1 MNKNPFWKYLLLAAV
16 VLLGLLYAAPNLY
29 SEDPAVQVSRSAEL
43 PLEPNTQS
51 FVGTALAEAGIEV
64 RSLTTEPGRVL
75 ARLNSNDDQLKA
87 ADLLRRKI
95 DDLGDR
101 HVVALTRASRNP
113 DFLNSMKAKPISL
126 GLDLRGGV
134 HFLMQIDF
142 ESAEASA
149 VKRYSTGVRRLL
161 RGEDVRYR
169 WQRDATDGI
178 ITVQLD
184 KPDELAQVRKTARK
198 KYPDLTLVVVD
209 EASGLIR
216 FEQNEEQ
223 LAELREQWLQQN
235 ITTLRNRVNELGVS
249 EPIVQRQ
256 GDSRVVVQLPGM
268 QDPALAK
275 TILGSTATLEYRP
288 AVDPG
293 TAGAQRYM
301 HREGYPVFLSP
312 RVIARGD
319 NLVNATAG
327 INQDGVGSVANVT
340 LDSEGGKNMLEFT
353 QKNLGKPMAV
363 LFIEDRYDVVYDAE
377 GNPSR
382 RKKHIEEVISVANIQ
397 GVFSTRFQTSGL
409 DTNEANTLALLLR
422 SGALAAPMYIVEERT
437 IGPSMGQDNINK
449 GVEAI
454 VLGFIA
460 VIGFM
465 LFYYRGFGL
474 VANCALALNLVLIVG
489 ILSLIQAV
497 LTLPGIAGIVLTVGM
512 AVDANVLIFERIREE
527 YRDGA
532 GPQAAIRAG
541 YDKAV
546 ITILDANI
554 TTLIAAAVLFGLGS
568 GPIRGFAVT
577 LGIGI
582 LTSMFTAIFGTRVL
596 VNLRWGNRPDAK
608 LPV

>member
-1 MNKNPFWKYLLLAAV
+1 MNKNPFWKYLVLGSI
-16 VLLGLLYAAPNLY
+16 VLLGMLYAAPNLFGD
-29 SEDPAVQVSRSAEL
+29 DPAVQISRSAEL
-43 PLEPNTQS
+43 PLEKGTQS
-51 FVGTALAEAGIEV
+51 FVGTVLAEAGIEYK
-64 RSLTTEPGRVL
+64 SLTTEPGRVL
-75 ARLNSNDDQLKA
+75 VRLNSDNDQLKA
-87 ADLLRRKI
+87 ADLLRRKV
-95 DDLGDR
+95 DELGDR
-101 HVVALTRASRNP
+101 HVVALTLASQNP
-113 DFLNSMKAKPISL
+113 SALDAAGAQPMAL

-134 HFLMQIDF
+134 HFLMQVDF
-142 ESAEASA
+142 EAADEAA
-149 VKRYSTGVRRLL
+149 NKRYSTGVRRLL
-161 RGEDVRYR
+161 RDNKIRYR

-178 ITVQLD
+178 ITVKLD
-184 KPDELAQVRKTARK
+184 KPADLAKARKVARK
-198 KYPDLTLVVVD
+198 KYDDLTLVVVD
-209 EASGLIR
+209 DAKGIIR
-216 FEQNEEQ
+216 FEQTEDQ
-223 LAELREQWLQQN
+223 LGALREQWLQQN

-288 AVDPG
+288 AVDASTP
-293 TAGAQRYM
+293 GAQRYM
-301 HREGYPVFLSP
+301 HREGYPVYLSP

-319 NLVNATAG
+319 NLVDASAG
-327 INQDGVGSVANVT
+327 INSDGIGAVANVS
-340 LDSEGGKNMLEFT
+340 LDSEGGKNMLDFT

-363 LFIEDRYDVVYDAE
+363 LFIEDRYDVVYDADGE
-377 GNPSR
+377 PQR

-397 GVFSTRFQTSGL
+397 GVFSNRFQTSGL

-437 IGPSMGQDNINK
+437 IGPSMGKDNIIK
-449 GVEAI
+449 GMEAV

-460 VIGFM
+460 VVLFM
-465 LFYYRGFGL
+465 LFVYRGFGL
-474 VANCALALNLVLIVG
+474 VANCALALNLILIVAV
-489 ILSLIQAV
+489 LSLVQAV
-497 LTLPGIAGIVLTVGM
+497 LTLPGIAGVVLTVGM

-532 GPQAAIRAG
+532 GPQNAIRAG

-554 TTLIAAAVLFGLGS
+554 TTLIAAAILFGLGS

-596 VNLRWGNRPDAK
+596 VNLFWGNRPDAK